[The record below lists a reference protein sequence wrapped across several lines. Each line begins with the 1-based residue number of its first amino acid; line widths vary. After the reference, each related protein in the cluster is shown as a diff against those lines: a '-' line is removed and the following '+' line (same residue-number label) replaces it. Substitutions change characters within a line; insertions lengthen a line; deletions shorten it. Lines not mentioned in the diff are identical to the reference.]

1 MLHHLSHHI
10 SIANKTISYFITL
23 LDLLVADPCHFTG
36 SCTISLLAK
45 HVFEQTGFEKNT
57 KQAFSSECFPSKRS
71 SRAKQEVNKTN
82 FVLKHFDSTQ
92 KALMRFLSLTE
103 LGPEMLRVI
112 R

>member
-1 MLHHLSHHI
+1 MSFYWQLYNL
-10 SIANKTISYFITL
+10 TL
-23 LDLLVADPCHFTG
+23 
-36 SCTISLLAK
+36 
-45 HVFEQTGFEKNT
+45 VFEQTGFGKNLAQNS